1 MMVMNEEP
9 NELKEHTSERVCGG
23 LCFSGGDTQNTR
35 AHAFTLT
42 AAAASHSKQPATAS
56 KSKQQLQSGLTAPPP
71 LFVKNSLS

>member
-1 MMVMNEEP
+1 MVMMVMNEEP
-9 NELKEHTSERVCGG
+9 NELKEHITERVCGG

-35 AHAFTLT
+35 AHSFTLT
-42 AAAASHSKQPATAS
+42 AAEKQPATAS

>member
-1 MMVMNEEP
+1 MMVMNK
-9 NELKEHTSERVCGG
+9 ELKELKEQNRKGC
-23 LCFSGGDTQNTR
+23 DTQNTR
-35 AHAFTLT
+35 SHAFALA